1 MLWIIMDI
9 ENEEDRN
16 LVEEIYIKYERH
28 MYYIALKILN
38 DKFDAQDCVH
48 ETIAKIIDYLDKYKT
63 AKQQGY
69 LEKLISIA
77 CRNCALNMYD
87 KKKRR
92 RKHELSTSISDSE
105 SESYGINDIPD
116 DSAWVD
122 KIVIS
127 EHNYKLLKELVGKLD
142 LKYRDLITLRSMGF
156 SNSQIA
162 NLLGISVELVRKRM
176 SRARKEII
184 EMGGDELDYEY

>member
-28 MYYIALKILN
+28 MYYIALNILN

-48 ETIAKIIDYLDKYKT
+48 ETIAKIIDYLDRYKT
-63 AKQQGY
+63 AKQKGY

-92 RKHELSTSISDSE
+92 RKHEVSMSISDND
-105 SESYGINDIPD
+105 SESYDVADIPD

-122 KIVIS
+122 RIVIS
-127 EHNYKLLKELVGKLD
+127 EHNYQLLKEIIGKLD
-142 LKYRDLITLRSMGF
+142 LKYRDIITLKSMGF
-156 SNSQIA
+156 SNGQVAEIM
-162 NLLGISVELVRKRM
+162 GISPELVRKRL

-184 EMGGDELDYEY
+184 KMGGDELDYE

>member
-1 MLWIIMDI
+1 MDI

-28 MYYIALKILN
+28 MYYIALDILS
-38 DKFDAQDCVH
+38 DRLDAQDCVH
-48 ETIAKIIDYLDKYKT
+48 ETIAKIIDYLDKYKA

-69 LEKLISIA
+69 LEKLIGIA

-87 KKKRR
+87 KKRRR
-92 RKHELSTSISDSE
+92 RKHELSTLISSKDSE
-105 SESYGINDIPD
+105 PYGIDDIPD

-142 LKYRDLITLRSMGF
+142 LKYRDIITLRSIGF

-162 NLLGISVELVRKRM
+162 NLMGISVELVRKRL

-184 EMGGDELDYEY
+184 KMGGEELDYE

>member
-16 LVEEIYIKYERH
+16 LVEEIYITYEHH

-38 DKFDAQDCVH
+38 DKLDAQDCVH

-63 AKQQGY
+63 AKQKGY

-92 RKHELSTSISDSE
+92 IMHEVSTSVLVKD
-105 SESYGINDIPD
+105 SESYGLSDIPD
-116 DSAWVD
+116 DNAWVD

-127 EHNYKLLKELVGKLD
+127 EHNYKLLKELIGKLD
-142 LKYRDLITLRSMGF
+142 LKYRDIITLRSMGF
-156 SNSQIA
+156 SNGQIA
-162 NLLGISVELVRKRM
+162 NLLDISIELVRKRL

-184 EMGGDELDYEY
+184 KMGGDELDYE